1 MSWDIFGNPLA
12 RGHCEVHPHIPEP
25 YPCSLCM
32 YEKAQARWVKEMEEE
47 YYKAMGDAQETEYL
61 EAFEGSWPT

>member
-12 RGHCEVHPHIPEP
+12 RGHCEVHPDVPEP
-25 YPCSLCM
+25 YPCSRCV
-32 YEKAQARWVKEMEEE
+32 YTNAQARWVKEMEEE